1 MKNYSLFSCILL
13 SVLILG
19 FSSSC
24 SKDEENKA
32 CANFPVLGGEI
43 TVNGS
48 VQKLSIAQFG
58 ATGDTYIF
66 QLASVSS
73 DCNKQNILSFNIDL
87 PTGSKLGGTYQIKS
101 SLGTNVNIATGSFT
115 TQQVSPISQSSFE
128 LVSGTVKITE
138 LGVKKYTIDVNA
150 TDSVGGKVTL
160 LLTHQF

>member
-73 DCNKQNILSFNIDL
+73 DCNKQNIVSLLINVV
-87 PTGSKLGGTYQIKS
+87 PGSKLGGTYQIKS

>member
-48 VQKLSIAQFG
+48 VQKLSVAQFV
-58 ATGDTYIF
+58 ANGDSYIL
-66 QLASVSS
+66 QLGSVSS
-73 DCNKQNILSFNIDL
+73 DCNKQNIVSLLINVV
-87 PTGSKLGGTYQIKS
+87 PGSKLGGTYQIKS

-128 LVSGTVKITE
+128 LVSGTVKVTE

-150 TDSVGGKVTL
+150 TDVEGGKVSL

>member
-73 DCNKQNILSFNIDL
+73 DCNKQNIVSLLINVV
-87 PTGSKLGGTYQIKS
+87 PGSKLGGTYQIKS
-101 SLGTNVNIATGSFT
+101 SLGTNFVNSCLQEVF
-115 TQQVSPISQSSFE
+115 
-128 LVSGTVKITE
+128 
-138 LGVKKYTIDVNA
+138 
-150 TDSVGGKVTL
+150 
-160 LLTHQF
+160 

>member
-87 PTGSKLGGTYQIKS
+87 PTGAKLGGTYQIKDDFNA
-101 SLGTNVNIATGSFT
+101 GENIATGTFS
-115 TQQVSPISQSSFE
+115 TQQLSPVTQSFFVFE
-128 LVSGTVKITE
+128 SGTVKITE